1 MNGGAIPD
9 EARRPAAG
17 AARPAL
23 AADRC
28 PRPSPPCGTGGT
40 ASSVEAALRVA
51 AARLAAAAID
61 DPRREARLLLAHA
74 TGRDGAFLR
83 AHGDEPLAAGGRRRF
98 FTLVARR
105 ACRVPMA
112 QLLGR
117 CGFRHLDLRVSPAT
131 LTPRSESET
140 VVETALALFAG
151 PAPPP
156 GPAGRVRAGRLSPSA
171 GGARPPASLLDLGT
185 GGGCLLIALL
195 DLWPQSRG
203 TGIDLSGRAL
213 AVARANARACG
224 VAARAR
230 FAVGDWLEGVRE
242 RFDLVVCNPPYVAS
256 GDLPGLEPE
265 VACHEPRLALDGGG
279 DGLDG
284 YRRIL
289 PRLAGVL
296 APGGI
301 AVFEHGAGQG
311 PALERL
317 AAARSLAVAAR
328 VRDLAG
334 RRRCLA
340 LRPARARDRHPRIE
354 GKTGRAR

>member
-1 MNGGAIPD
+1 M
-9 EARRPAAG
+9 
-17 AARPAL
+17 
-23 AADRC
+23 
-28 PRPSPPCGTGGT
+28 S
-40 ASSVEAALRVA
+40 SSVEAALRVA
-51 AARLAAAAID
+51 TARLAAAAID

-74 TGRDGAFLR
+74 TGRDGALLR
-83 AHGDEPLAAGGRRRF
+83 AHGDELLAAGGRHRF
-98 FTLVARR
+98 FALVARR
-105 ACRVPMA
+105 ARRVPMA
-112 QLLGR
+112 QVLGR
-117 CGFRHLDLRVSPAT
+117 CGFRHLDLRVTPAT
-131 LTPRSESET
+131 LTPRPESET
-140 VVETALALFAG
+140 VVETALALFA
-151 PAPPP
+151 
-156 GPAGRVRAGRLSPSA
+156 VC
-171 GGARPPASLLDLGT
+171 ARPPASLLDLGT
-185 GGGCLLIALL
+185 GSGCLLIALL

-230 FAVGDWLEGVRE
+230 FAAGDWLDGVRE

-256 GDLPGLEPE
+256 GDIHALEPE
-265 VACHEPRLALDGGG
+265 VARHEPRLALDGGG

-289 PRLAGVL
+289 PRLSGVL

-328 VRDLAG
+328 ARDLAG

-340 LRPARARDRHPRIE
+340 LRSARAGDRHSRME
-354 GKTGRAR
+354 GEAGRAR

>member
-1 MNGGAIPD
+1 MNGGAIPG
-9 EARRPAAG
+9 ERRRPAAV

-23 AADRC
+23 AADR
-28 PRPSPPCGTGGT
+28 PLRPSPPWGVGGT
-40 ASSVEAALRVA
+40 PSSVEAALRVA
-51 AARLAAAAID
+51 TARLAAAAID

-83 AHGDEPLAAGGRRRF
+83 AHGDEPLATDGRHRF
-98 FTLVARR
+98 FALVARR
-105 ACRVPMA
+105 ARRVPMA
-112 QLLGR
+112 QVLGR

-131 LTPRSESET
+131 LTPRPESET

-156 GPAGRVRAGRLSPSA
+156 GLAGRVCAGRPPQNA
-171 GGARPPASLLDLGT
+171 AARPPASLLDLGT
-185 GGGCLLIALL
+185 GSGCLLIALL

-203 TGIDLSGRAL
+203 MGIDLSGRAL

-224 VAARAR
+224 VADRAR
-230 FAVGDWLEGVRE
+230 FAVGDWLEGVRQ

-317 AAARSLAVAAR
+317 AAARSLAAVVR

-340 LRPARARDRHPRIE
+340 LRSARAGARHLRGE
-354 GKTGRAR
+354 GKAGRAR